1 MSQSDSYKQAWLLA
15 IKLLAQREHGSQELL
30 GKIEKRIELSATD
43 STQLIH
49 DLQSSGYLS
58 DLRYVDAMIRSGIN
72 RGRGPM
78 KIQYDLRQKG
88 VDDTLI
94 SDAMSEAGV
103 DWTMLAAEQRKKK
116 FGEDIPKDFKERA
129 RQSRFL
135 AGRGFY
141 LDSINA
147 VFHEKC

>member
-1 MSQSDSYKQAWLLA
+1 MKSKAYKQAWSLA
-15 IKLLAQREHGSQELL
+15 IRLLSQREHACAELL
-30 GKIEKRIELSATD
+30 SKISKRIDLTQAELDQILKQLQALGYIEDARYIDTMVRSA
-43 STQLIH
+43 I
-49 DLQSSGYLS
+49 
-58 DLRYVDAMIRSGIN
+58 A

-88 VDDTLI
+88 VDDALV
-94 SDAMSEAGV
+94 SAALDEADI
-103 DWTMLAAEQRKKK
+103 DWVSLAAEQRQKK
-116 FGEDIPKDFKERA
+116 FGDQIPKDFKERA